1 MYNKVKFV
9 TQASKFEDHIILLKM
24 LVLKQLCDLQDL
36 SLVLVL
42 EEYSDYLSQ

>member
-1 MYNKVKFV
+1 MYNQVKFV
-9 TQASKFEDHIILLKM
+9 TQASKFEDHIILLEM
-24 LVLKQLCDLQDL
+24 FVLQQLCDLQDL